1 MKIVRSTTHPS
12 PVDIIA
18 PLSTSWRIAARTL
31 ALLTA
36 ATAAALLPDAAVAQA
51 AKPNAVSTSASLTG
65 LATFDSDL
73 DSNGG
78 SFNWSGFIANG
89 SIMRQINAEWS
100 VGVNAG
106 YQYEHWSFSSPSAFG
121 SDGPW
126 ASINRPSV
134 GFKVGWQVQPDIGL
148 FVAPQFE
155 WDYETGAAEGG
166 GENFGAVL
174 GATKTFSR
182 DLVVGLGAGVFH
194 QINETKVF
202 PFLIVNWRID
212 DKWKLANPLPAGPA
226 GGAGLE
232 LVYAMDDN
240 WDLAAGGTYREYR
253 FRLKNS
259 GPNANGIGQNQ
270 GIPLFARLTRK
281 LGPNGRLDLY
291 AGATVAGTLKLRD
304 QDGNTLVSSDYN
316 AAPFVALTLAG
327 EF

>member
-1 MKIVRSTTHPS
+1 MANRGARIGPRDRDRRRCVAAGCGARPGRQTQRRFHIGIADGPRDIRLRSRQQ
-12 PVDIIA
+12 
-18 PLSTSWRIAARTL
+18 WRLVQLVGRDRERL
-31 ALLTA
+31 DR
-36 ATAAALLPDAAVAQA
+36 ATDQSR
-51 AKPNAVSTSASLTG
+51 NGRSA
-65 LATFDSDL
+65 
-73 DSNGG
+73 
-78 SFNWSGFIANG
+78 
-89 SIMRQINAEWS
+89 
-100 VGVNAG
+100 VNAG

-121 SDGPW
+121 SDAPW
-126 ASINRPSV
+126 GSINRPSV
-134 GFKVGWQVQPDIGL
+134 GFKVGYQVQPDIGL

-155 WDYETGAAEGG
+155 WDYETGAGEGG
-166 GENFGAVL
+166 GQNFGAVL
-174 GATKTFSR
+174 GATKIFSR

-202 PFLIVNWRID
+202 PFLIVNWKID

-232 LVYAMDDN
+232 LVYAIDDN

-316 AAPFVALTLAG
+316 AAPFVALDARGRVLREGPLRAAS
-327 EF
+327 FNAASRPR